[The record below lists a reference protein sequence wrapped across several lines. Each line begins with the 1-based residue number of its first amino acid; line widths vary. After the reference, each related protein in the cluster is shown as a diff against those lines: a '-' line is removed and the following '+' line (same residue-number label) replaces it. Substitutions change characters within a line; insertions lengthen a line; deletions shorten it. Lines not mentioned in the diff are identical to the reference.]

1 MKRIISLLI
10 SLALILS
17 VIPNAVIAADNTTAT
32 ITIKYIDEEKN
43 TIKDNII
50 LSETYEAGSIYT
62 LSESYTQDFAVKTA
76 DGMYNHYVFNKSTS
90 DIPEYYSNEMTVT
103 LVFNNDMQY
112 DFYED
117 FENYTLNTANWHEQA
132 SSVPDPT
139 IENSNTKYI
148 NHITGSST
156 TGGYMTFDEVDTT
169 GKTAHISAD
178 IKFTQPSGS
187 KKGNSQITI
196 CNTSPTFSGNNITW
210 GIIESSAGHIIALE
224 YNGGTTFKV
233 NNVAADTAFIGDWVH
248 MEADVDFGSK
258 ATSVTL
264 TNKAG
269 KTATYEST
277 IFSKTFDMNL
287 GAFYMRSAGE
297 TASTSIDNLT
307 IKITGEAGEVVPD
320 IESVL
325 NFKSVYA
332 FGDSIVYGHNS
343 PATSFMR
350 LIANDYAM
358 DLNMMAKNGATIMT
372 GSNRILTQI
381 NNAPKTA
388 PDFVVFEG
396 YTNDAY
402 GSADTDSFN
411 SSGSNRD
418 VTQCYGEIT
427 PDGTTTFDNST
438 FCGAFEET
446 VYAIKQKWPESQVV
460 FVTIHKSGGRDFEIQ
475 TKLRDLSIQMCEKW
489 DIKVVDMYSYE
500 NEAGKTLDTRNADE
514 MSQYIIGGKGSHPNE
529 KCCREFYIPAVVEVL
544 EATLNNDET
553 PTPVPTE
560 APTVEPTEAPTE
572 VPTTVPT
579 EAPTEAPTAEPTEVP
594 TIAPTTVPTEAPT
607 AVPTSTPEAR
617 KIIKIIADYN
627 EDGYLIDVSVDEID
641 YSDMVYVENTDI
653 HKVFYWE
660 SLKSM
665 TPITM
670 PAYENTGINN

>member
-1 MKRIISLLI
+1 MRKIISLFVSLI
-10 SLALILS
+10 FMISALPS
-17 VIPNAVIAADNTTAT
+17 AVIAEGNMTAQV
-32 ITIKYIDEEKN
+32 TIKYVDEEKN
-43 TIKDNII
+43 TIKDSIV
-50 LSETYEAGSIYT
+50 LSEAYEDGSEYSLPDTYK
-62 LSESYTQDFAVKTA
+62 QNFAVKTA
-76 DGMYNHYVFNKSTS
+76 EGKYNRYVFNEGTS
-90 DIPEYYSNEMTVT
+90 DIPEYYSEEMTVT

-117 FENYTLNTANWHEQA
+117 FENYTLNTSNWHEQD

-139 IENSNTKYI
+139 IESDHTKYI
-148 NHITGSST
+148 NHITGDT
-156 TGGYMTFDEVDTT
+156 TTAGYMTFDEIDTT
-169 GKTAHISAD
+169 GKTVHISAD
-178 IKFTQPSGS
+178 VKFTEPSGS

-196 CNTSPTFSGNNITW
+196 CNTSPTFSSNNITW
-210 GIIESSAGHIIALE
+210 GIIESSAGHLVALE

-233 NNVAADTAFIGDWVH
+233 NGVTADTAFIGDWVH

-264 TNKAG
+264 SNASG

-277 IFSKTFDMNL
+277 TFSKTFDMNI
-287 GAFYMRSAGE
+287 GAFYLRSAGA
-297 TASTSIDNLT
+297 TASTSIDN
-307 IKITGEAGEVVPD
+307 IAIQITGEAGEIVPD
-320 IESVL
+320 VESVL

-381 NNAPKTA
+381 NNAPAQA

-427 PDGTTTFDNST
+427 AEGTTTFDNST

-475 TKLRDLSIQMCEKW
+475 TKLRDLSIEMCKKW
-489 DIKVVDMYSYE
+489 DVEVVDMYSYE

-514 MSQYIIGGKGSHPNE
+514 MSAYIIGGKGSHPNE

-544 EATLNNDET
+544 EATLTGDVEEPT
-553 PTPVPTE
+553 PTPTV
-560 APTVEPTEAPTE
+560 APTIEPTQPPVKVT
-572 VPTTVPT
+572 
-579 EAPTEAPTAEPTEVP
+579 
-594 TIAPTTVPTEAPT
+594 
-607 AVPTSTPEAR
+607 
-617 KIIKIIADYN
+617 KITADYDEN
-627 EDGYLIDVSVDEID
+627 GYLLSVSTDEID
-641 YSDMVYVENTDI
+641 STEIVEEDNTKT
-653 HKVFYWE
+653 HKVFYWN
-660 SLKSM
+660 SLSGM
-665 TPITM
+665 TPF
-670 PAYENTGINN
+670 GV